1 MAGQWLG
8 LDLELMWSQIYPTG
22 ATFQKWRAV
31 SNYTLQDYTDNYTLV
46 LAPCPAS
53 SDSHKFDR
61 PISISGQQILAAD
74 EQ

>member
-1 MAGQWLG
+1 VAGQWLG

-31 SNYTLQDYTDNYTLV
+31 SNYTLQDYTGNYTLV

-53 SDSHKFDR
+53 SDS
-61 PISISGQQILAAD
+61 Q
-74 EQ
+74 